1 MNSSADYTYSK
12 IPENGMYCLYNDTKK
27 KYLNIVANS
36 IVFED
41 KKALL
46 ISNYDDAVVFLNSV
60 SSICSDTFEI
70 RQLSYEYDDV
80 EILPKTYFLS
90 DLVLDE
96 IDKKYRIQVSSLRI
110 LSFLKYHKSEH
121 NFLAFYTYESLI
133 GITKFKQELKN
144 HFNPPMQIK
153 TKNCYVFCVYSKNL
167 EQIEKFRVYNGIK
180 VSEILDIHT
189 LEWL

>member
-1 MNSSADYTYSK
+1 MIICQRDK
-12 IPENGMYCLYNDTKK
+12 CV
-27 KYLNIVANS
+27 VANS
-36 IVFED
+36 IVFDDE
-41 KKALL
+41 KALL

-60 SSICSDTFEI
+60 SSTCSDTFEI

-90 DLVLDE
+90 DLVLAELLSGLVLDE
-96 IDKKYRIQVSSLRI
+96 ISKKYRIQVSSLKI

-121 NFLAFYTYESLI
+121 NFLAFYTYEYSI
-133 GITKFKQELKN
+133 GISKFKRELKN

-153 TKNCYVFCVYSKNL
+153 TKNCYVFCVYSENFG
-167 EQIEKFRVYNGIK
+167 QIEKFRVYNGIN